1 MRFKLYVFYMNILIP
16 HNWILEYCK
25 TNLKPQEIASRV
37 SLCGVSVEKV
47 EKASSKMTEGNP
59 EYIYDIEVTSNRP
72 DMLSVIGIAREVSA
86 ILKEKL
92 VMPKIPAISALV
104 SSLKNLDI
112 EILEPVLCPR
122 YLGILLEDVEI
133 GSSPEG
139 IASRLEQAG
148 LRPINNVVDI
158 TNYVMLEYG
167 QPLHAFDAD
176 RLDTQKGIP
185 QIIVRRA
192 RRGEK
197 ITTLDDQ
204 TFELKD
210 NMLVIADAK
219 SPIALAGIK
228 GGKKAEVTLQTKRII
243 LECAN
248 FNPISIRQTSRALSL
263 QTDASARFEKGLSP
277 LGLEAPFGRALD
289 LLQKFTRGKIASR
302 AVDVYPKK
310 FVRKKIEFDPV
321 SAMRLLG
328 EDIPRPRAIAILERL
343 GFQTKIEKG
352 KIIVSVPAWRYYD
365 TEGEEDLVE
374 EIARIYGYHRLRGK
388 LLDTRIPEEI
398 KSREFLWE
406 ERAKDMLV
414 GAGLTEVYTYSF
426 VGKDLLAKCGFE
438 TEDNLK
444 VTNPLSQEFEY
455 LRRDLLPSLLNVAK
469 ENRQRTEEVKIFE
482 LARIYLGGD
491 QVLPREERHLVGL
504 WWQKNGKTALFYQMK
519 AVVESLLH
527 SLGVRDLSWK
537 EGGGKLVAPLGSAE
551 ISAAGRDVGFL
562 GIVKPA
568 IASNFKLKEPVLV
581 FDLNFEDLFKDFSSH
596 KTYQPL
602 PKYPAVGFDLS
613 VVVPEETLW
622 QEVEN
627 KIKVSGGNLVSEV
640 RFLEAYHG
648 KQISKGKK
656 GLFLRIVYRSAKR
669 SLKEEEAKNV
679 HQKIIGAL
687 KEEFGAGIRDR

>member
-1 MRFKLYVFYMNILIP
+1 MNILIP
-16 HNWILEYCK
+16 HNWLLEYCK

-47 EKASSKMTEGNP
+47 EKVSSRVSGGKP

-72 DMLSVIGIAREVSA
+72 DMLSVIGVAREAAA

-92 VMPKIPAISALV
+92 VVPKIPAVSTLV
-104 SSLKNLDI
+104 SSSKNLEI
-112 EILEPVLCPR
+112 EILEPAFCPR

-133 GSSPEG
+133 GPSPEG
-139 IASRLEQAG
+139 IASRLELAA

-176 RLDTQKGIP
+176 RLDTQQGIP

-197 ITTLDDQ
+197 ITTLDGE

-228 GGKKAEVTLQTKRII
+228 GGKKAEVTPQTKRII

-277 LGLEAPFGRALD
+277 LGLEVPFGRALD
-289 LLQKFTRGKIASR
+289 LLQKFTRGKITSR
-302 AVDVYPKK
+302 AIDVYPEK
-310 FVRKKIEFDPV
+310 FTRKKIEFNPV
-321 SAMRLLG
+321 SARRLLG
-328 EDIPRPRAIAILERL
+328 EDISRPRAIAILEGL

-352 KIIVSVPAWRYYD
+352 KTIVSVPAWRYYD

-398 KSREFLWE
+398 RPCEFLWE
-406 ERAKDMLV
+406 ERAKDILV

-426 VGKDLLAKCGFE
+426 VGKDLLAKCGIK

-469 ENRQRTEEVKIFE
+469 ENRQRIEEVKIFE

-504 WWQKNGKTALFYQMK
+504 WWQKNGKAALFYQMK
-519 AVVESLLH
+519 AVVENLLH

-537 EGGGKLVAPLGSAE
+537 EGGGKLVAPWGSAE
-551 ISAAGRDVGFL
+551 ISVAGRDVGFL

-581 FDLNFEDLFKDFSSH
+581 FDLNFEGLFKNFSSH

-613 VVVPEETLW
+613 IVVPEETLW

-627 KIKVSGGNLVSEV
+627 KIKVSGGKLVSEV
-640 RFLEAYHG
+640 QFLEAYRG

-687 KEEFGAGIRDR
+687 KEEFGAEVRDKG